1 MSSESVATATAPT
14 AALVAPAA
22 ASKIYTC
29 GYNCRCTKQDCD
41 QKHYIS
47 SFEERKFAANIWG
60 MIPDISDHIKETNV
74 ETRKVNCH
82 KGQLCAKPDC
92 GYRHFLDPEGRQKFI
107 AAMNIADFA
116 KSKKKP
122 LSDDEK
128 TLQITKMQEQIKA
141 LEEKMETVMAALAA
155 ATSK

>member
-1 MSSESVATATAPT
+1 MSTETAATAPT
-14 AALVAPAA
+14 APAPTAMA
-22 ASKIYTC
+22 DKIYTC
-29 GYNCRCTKQDCD
+29 GYNCRCTKQDCN

-82 KGQLCAKPDC
+82 KGQLCQKADC

-128 TLQITKMQEQIKA
+128 TLQISKMQEQIKM

-155 ATSK
+155 VTSK